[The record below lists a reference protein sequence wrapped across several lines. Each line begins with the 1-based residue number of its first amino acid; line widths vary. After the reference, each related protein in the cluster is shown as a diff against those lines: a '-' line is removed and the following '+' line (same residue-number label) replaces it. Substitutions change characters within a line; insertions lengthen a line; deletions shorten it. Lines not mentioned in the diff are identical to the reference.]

1 MALAGPGTDQAS
13 GGRPEPGHWSWQ
25 LRTAAAGCA
34 LSLAA
39 LGAAASEHHLLT
51 WFDLSVYNHAGD
63 LVRSAPQQLYS
74 WQLRPA
80 IRFTYPPFAALV
92 FAVTS
97 LLPWAVLNWL
107 MIMASLAALAASI
120 WMTLGA
126 LGRSGRGR
134 VTATLGLTAVA
145 LWTEPVPHG
154 LGLGQIELL
163 LMALIVWDLCQ
174 SDRRWWKGA
183 GIGLAAGKR
192 TAGRGRRAGLSR
204 VPVLP
209 DPGH

>member
-51 WFDLSVYNHAGD
+51 WFDLSVSNHAGD

-74 WQLRPA
+74 WQL
-80 IRFTYPPFAALV
+80 PP
-92 FAVTS
+92 
-97 LLPWAVLNWL
+97 
-107 MIMASLAALAASI
+107 
-120 WMTLGA
+120 
-126 LGRSGRGR
+126 RSGSR
-134 VTATLGLTAVA
+134 T
-145 LWTEPVPHG
+145 
-154 LGLGQIELL
+154 
-163 LMALIVWDLCQ
+163 
-174 SDRRWWKGA
+174 RRS
-183 GIGLAAGKR
+183 
-192 TAGRGRRAGLSR
+192 RRASLSR

-209 DPGH
+209 DPGR